1 MERRR
6 GKMDIIKSLIDMVT
20 SIVSLTASIITL
32 TIVTRDKKG
41 KK

>member
-1 MERRR
+1 
-6 GKMDIIKSLIDMVT
+6 MDIIKSLIDLVT
-20 SIVSLTASIITL
+20 SIVSLSAAIMSI